1 MKIAKWQLLFIP
13 FFIAGGF
20 ALYGVLHYGVNTPL
34 WDEWSMVPL
43 FQKVDHHSLGLS
55 DLWAQHNEH
64 RVLFPNMVLLV
75 SAYATH
81 WNIKAETLVSF
92 VFSGVT
98 ALMLYLFVLSKLE
111 RRYIALAA
119 SVLIAA
125 WFYSPIQHE
134 NWLLGWQVE
143 WPMCVAGIVT
153 AMYCIDRFST
163 SKHGNHRLLF
173 GLAVASAIVATYSL
187 GGGLLVWPVGL
198 GMLVLYKQTRR
209 LISVWLAAAVLS
221 ISAYY
226 YGYHAPA
233 GSPPTGLFIHQPLNF
248 IKYVLSY
255 IGSAIYARPGRAVLI
270 GAVLVALL
278 ILALYMVWLGRSRIE
293 KFVPWLGLIAL
304 ALMAAAITGIGR
316 LGFGVAESMSSRYTA
331 FSLLY
336 VIGLTG
342 LICAILDTLTPR
354 QGMIGLVIMSISI
367 PLLFVSYSYGML
379 GLKSQSASL
388 QEVKYCTHQPDPDTA
403 CLLLTAPYPDRN
415 TGLTGNQLK
424 YIKAKHWAGY

>member
-20 ALYGVLHYGVNTPL
+20 ALYSVLHYGVNTPL
-34 WDEWSMVPL
+34 WDEWDMVPL

-64 RVLFPNMVLLV
+64 RVLFPNMVLLA
-75 SAYATH
+75 SAYVTH

-98 ALMLYLFVLSKLE
+98 ALMLYLFVLSKIE
-111 RRYIALAA
+111 RRHIAVAA

-143 WPMCVAGIVT
+143 WPICVAGIVT

-163 SKHGNHRLLF
+163 SKQGNRRLLF
-173 GLAVASAIVATYSL
+173 GVAVASAIVATYSL

-198 GMLVLYKQTRR
+198 GMLVLYRQPGQ
-209 LISVWLAAAVLS
+209 LMIGWAAAAVLS

-233 GSPPTGLFIHQPLNF
+233 GSPPTSLFIHQPLNF

-255 IGSAIYARPGRAVLI
+255 IGSAVYSHPGRAVSI
-270 GAVLVALL
+270 GAVLVLL
-278 ILALYMVWLGRSRIE
+278 LVPALYMVWLKRSRID

-304 ALMAAAITGIGR
+304 ALMAAVITGVGR
-316 LGFGVAESMSSRYTA
+316 LGFGVAESLSSRYTA

-342 LICAILDTLTPR
+342 LICAILDTLTPKQR
-354 QGMIGLVIMSISI
+354 KIGLAVLGISG
-367 PLLFVSYSYGML
+367 PLLIISYSYGL
-379 GLKSQSASL
+379 VGLKAQSVSL
-388 QEVKYCTHQPDPDTA
+388 HEAKHCTHQLDPDIA

-415 TGLTGNQLK
+415 TALTGDQLK